1 MANFASKRLAKELN
15 KVCSDALAKEMGRI
29 LTLLAD

>member
-15 KVCSDALAKEMGRI
+15 KVSSDALTKEEERI